1 MGRYNFPAFKTA
13 SSQRYVVIW
22 DLQWHLIECER
33 LEPAANLSAAMEAT
47 MGRLE
52 VDGWEAEATRNMGL
66 RSSAAALIRRLLMM
80 TPRDPHRAA
89 LQTFSLFARTC
100 EHSLINRGQAVVAGN
115 SRRMKMEESER
126 RS

>member
-52 VDGWEAEATRNMGL
+52 VDGWEAEATPEYGF
-66 RSSAAALIRRLLMM
+66 AFIRRGAY
-80 TPRDPHRAA
+80 PAVAHDDPTGSPQGCIADVFPVRPDMRA
-89 LQTFSLFARTC
+89 
-100 EHSLINRGQAVVAGN
+100 
-115 SRRMKMEESER
+115 
-126 RS
+126 